1 MNKTQVKLTNKQ
13 LNSFVSLMVY
23 SGKGGVGKSTTTISL
38 VTRLAQ
44 SGKRVY
50 VLDGDVNSPSLPVFL
65 GKEAQVTPNIR
76 FASTGLKFGSFIH
89 LQKTMIT
96 EFINDTLR
104 DIKEYKPDILI
115 IDTPPSITDV
125 HMALI
130 KRLALSSVLFVTQP
144 NELSMTDVKRTAGF
158 FEINKIGVIGI
169 VSNMT
174 GGQLGNDDVS
184 QLGYPVLAEIPFDIE
199 RFKAG
204 SGFKPETSIPEM
216 DELVTKVLSLEEV
229 EQKFA
234 SDFTSSRYNNS
245 ITTDEILSQY
255 RNGQNPQVLK
265 FYNPETWDDVK
276 DLILDSGPM
285 HMHDRRLDTTPEQT
299 KAMLDAFK
307 NGRQAYFRINR
318 QQSIGGIPLMFTE
331 IGLASLVEE
340 HSDSYYGLPR
350 ITYQTAAGAVTL
362 FPDEVIPMTYNEI
375 QQFIREGMVKE
386 TLDQRFLPTKES
398 MEYLHNMFGGELS
411 GIYDNWEENLT
422 KALNIANG

>member
-1 MNKTQVKLTNKQ
+1 MIKTQVKLTNKQ

-65 GKEAQVTPNIR
+65 GKKAQVTPNIR

-184 QLGYPVLAEIPFDIE
+184 QLGYPVLAEIPFDTE

-204 SGFKPETSIPEM
+204 NGFKPETPIPEM
-216 DELVTKVLSLEEV
+216 DNLVAKVLSLEEV

-234 SDFTSSRYNNS
+234 SDFTSSRYNNN
-245 ITTDEILSQY
+245 ITMDEILSQY

-265 FYNPETWDDVK
+265 FYNPETWDEVR
-276 DLILDSGPM
+276 DLILDSGAI
-285 HMHDRRLDTTPEQT
+285 HMNDRRLDTTPEQT

-318 QQSIGGIPLMFTE
+318 QQSIGCVPLMFTE

-350 ITYQTAAGAVTL
+350 IAYQTAAGAVTL
-362 FPDEVIPMTYNEI
+362 FPDEVVPTSYDEI
-375 QQFIREGMVKE
+375 QEFVNEGMVKE

-398 MEYLHNMFGGELS
+398 MEYLHNMYGGNLS
-411 GIYDNWEENLT
+411 GIYDDWEDQLT
-422 KALNIANG
+422 KALEIANG